1 MSWLSKLNWV
11 KICLF
16 NLMIVAAFGVLMR
29 YKIGFEFP
37 FFEQKNLLLAHS
49 NFALTGWISL
59 LLMYLMI
66 RVVKTQNED
75 VAIAKF
81 NVILFI
87 NFLTALGMMI
97 SLAIQG
103 HGIISYVFM
112 VGSLLSNFLFVLLSI
127 KTIFHLKGNESRK
140 WFLAA
145 LLFNALSV
153 FGSLF
158 IIYMMINNSLEQEQY
173 LASMYWYL
181 HFQYNG
187 WFFFGSAGLF
197 VNYLQKNNVNL
208 KGEKSIFWMF
218 AISCIPTFGLSVL
231 WLDLPL
237 IIYLF
242 VALMAVLQF
251 YAWLNFLWK
260 AHTTHYLKKSNI
272 DWIGRLLVLSITICL
287 TVKLGLQLGSTIP
300 AISKFAFGF
309 RPIVIAY
316 LHLVFLAIFSV
327 FLLTYIYI
335 EKLLDFGKVA
345 KTGLVLFV
353 IGVLMNEL
361 ILGLQ
366 GLASINYS
374 LVPLANEALIII
386 SVLML
391 VSIVLM
397 GTAKKRID

>member
-1 MSWLSKLNWV
+1 
-11 KICLF
+11 
-16 NLMIVAAFGVLMR
+16 MR

-66 RVVKTQNED
+66 RVVKTQNEA
-75 VAIAKF
+75 VSMPKF
-81 NVILFI
+81 NTILAI
-87 NFLTALGMMI
+87 NLITAIGMMA
-97 SLAIQG
+97 SLAGSG
-103 HGIISYVFM
+103 HGPISYMFM
-112 VGSLLSNFLFVLLSI
+112 VGSLLSNFIFVVFSF
-127 KTIFHLKGNESRK
+127 KTIYLLKGFESRN

-145 LLFNALSV
+145 LVFNVISV
-153 FGSLF
+153 FGSFF
-158 IIYMMINNSLEQEQY
+158 IIYMMVNRTLDQEQY

-187 WFFFGSAGLF
+187 WFFFASAGLF
-197 VNYLQKNNVNL
+197 VNYLQKNNVSL
-208 KGEKSIFWMF
+208 KGAKRIFWMF
-218 AISCIPTFGLSVL
+218 AISCIPTYGLSVL

-237 IIYLF
+237 VIYLF
-242 VALMAVLQF
+242 VVLMALLQF
-251 YAWLNFLWK
+251 YAWLTFL
-260 AHTTHYLKKSNI
+260 ANARSSHYLKNSTI
-272 DWIGRLLVLSITICL
+272 DWIGKFMLLTITVCL

-309 RPIVIAY
+309 RPIIIAY

-327 FLLTYIYI
+327 FLLMYIYI

-345 KTGLVLFV
+345 KFGLVLFV
-353 IGVLMNEL
+353 IGVLLNEL

-374 LVPLANEALIII
+374 LVPMANESLIVI

-391 VSIVLM
+391 VSIILM
-397 GTAKKRID
+397 LTTKKRIE

>member
-1 MSWLSKLNWV
+1 ML
-11 KICLF
+11 
-16 NLMIVAAFGVLMR
+16 VASIGVIMR

-49 NFALTGWISL
+49 NYALTGWISL
-59 LLMYLMI
+59 LLMYLMVKVI
-66 RVVKTQNED
+66 KTQNTSISLSGFN
-75 VAIAKF
+75 AILLV
-81 NVILFI
+81 NLI
-87 NFLTALGMMI
+87 TAAGMMV
-97 SLAIQG
+97 SLALKG
-103 HGIISYVFM
+103 HGVLSHVFM
-112 VGSLLSNFLFVLLSI
+112 VGSLLSNFLFVVFCFKAVLP
-127 KTIFHLKGNESRK
+127 LKGSDSRN
-140 WFLAA
+140 WFIAA

-153 FGSLF
+153 FGSF
-158 IIYMMINNSLEQEQY
+158 YIIYMMVNNTLEQEQY

-187 WFFFGSAGLF
+187 WFFFASAGLF
-197 VNYLQKNNVNL
+197 VNYLQKKNMIL
-208 KGEKSIFWMF
+208 KGGQRIFWMF
-218 AISCIPTFGLSVL
+218 AISCIPTYGLSVL

-237 IIYLF
+237 VIYLF

-251 YAWLNFLWK
+251 YAWMKFLWN
-260 AHTTHYLKKSNI
+260 AHVSHYLKNSDI
-272 DWIGRLLVLSITICL
+272 DWIGKLLILSITICL

-353 IGVLMNEL
+353 VGVLLNEL

-374 LVPLANEALIII
+374 LVPLANEALVIV
-386 SVLML
+386 SLLML
-391 VSIVLM
+391 ISIVLI
-397 GTAKKRID
+397 GTAKKNNELI